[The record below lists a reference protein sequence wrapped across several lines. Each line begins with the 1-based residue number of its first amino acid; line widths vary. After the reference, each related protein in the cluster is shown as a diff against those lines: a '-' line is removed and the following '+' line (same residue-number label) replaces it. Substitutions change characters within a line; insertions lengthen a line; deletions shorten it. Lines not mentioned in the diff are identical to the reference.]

1 MKARFNGKEVDVM
14 EASGPE
20 VYGVVD
26 GLLWGLGVE
35 AGEFPAKGTVYLLQ
49 TSENATAKE
58 LRDAYGNISGMAR
71 ERGDATVPS
80 LEDIMA
86 FDGFVRFKVLYELV
100 HPAKG
105 ETAISFLKVE
115 ALERAYEID
124 EGGNLVKVETVEEMR
139 AHWRDFILP
148 IPPPSKS
155 AGDEL
160 FLTLAYEFY
169 DAIKAGT
176 KKTEYRDYTANWV
189 KKILSNP
196 VRTVKFQRGYGG
208 PGRGKP
214 EQMVWTVKKV
224 WLYESDTDQKGDP
237 RNPPEGILP
246 DCIAIDLG
254 CRVS

>member
-1 MKARFNGKEVDVM
+1 MKARFSGKEVDVLD
-14 EASGPE
+14 ASGPE
-20 VYGVVD
+20 VYGVAD

-35 AGEFPAKGTVYLLQ
+35 EREFPAKGTVYLLQ
-49 TSENATAKE
+49 TSESATAKE
-58 LRDAYGNISGMAR
+58 LRDTYGNISGLAR

-80 LEDIMA
+80 LEDIMG
-86 FDGFVRFKVLYELV
+86 FDGFVRFKAQYELV

-105 ETAISFLKVE
+105 ETAMSFLKVE
-115 ALERAYEID
+115 KLDRPCEID
-124 EGGNLVKVETVEEMR
+124 GDGNLVPLETVEEMR
-139 AHWRDFILP
+139 SHWRDFILP
-148 IPPPSKS
+148 IPPPSKNAS
-155 AGDEL
+155 GEL

-176 KKTEYRDYTANWV
+176 KKTEYRDYTENWV
-189 KKILSNP
+189 KKILANP

-224 WLYESDTDQKGDP
+224 WLYESDTKQKGDP
-237 RNPPEGILP
+237 LNPPEGILP

-254 CRVS
+254 ERVG